1 MTVFFRA
8 LIGAMRA
15 SAFTCW
21 TLCMIALM
29 YLVRSVSAPGLAQWR
44 RLQRLFRAWARVGLR
59 IMNIRLHVDGPLP
72 PTPCLLTSNHL
83 GYLDIVVLAATFEAT
98 FVSKLEVAAWPVLG
112 PVVRLLGTIFVD
124 RQKPRDVARV
134 NRLIESALAEG
145 RAVIVFPEGTS
156 SDGSDVLPLRP
167 SLLRAAQDDSVPLH
181 YARLAY
187 QTPSPNEA
195 ATAVCW
201 WGDADFLP
209 HAWGLFKVSRVDAL
223 IRFGEHAVDN
233 AHRKILA
240 QRLHDHIRALPTALP
255 SHS

>member
-1 MTVFFRA
+1 MRTFYRA
-8 LIGAMRA
+8 LIGAIRA
-15 SAFTCW
+15 SIFTLW

-29 YLVRSVSAPGLAQWR
+29 YLVRATSAPGLAGWQ
-44 RLQRLFRAWARVGLR
+44 RLQRLFRWWARAGLR

-72 PTPCLLTSNHL
+72 PAPCLLTSNHL

-98 FVSKLEVAAWPVLG
+98 FVSKLEVADWPVLG
-112 PVVRLLGTIFVD
+112 PVIRLLGTIFVN
-124 RQKPRDVARV
+124 REKPRDVARV
-134 NRLIESALAEG
+134 NQLIESALAEG

-156 SDGSDVLPLRP
+156 SDGSEVLPLRP
-167 SLLRAAQDDSVPLH
+167 SLLRSAQEEGVPLH

-187 QTPSPNEA
+187 QTPIPGEA
-195 ATAVCW
+195 ATSVCW

-209 HAWGLFKVSRVDAL
+209 HAWGLFKLSRVDAL
-223 IRFGEHAVDN
+223 IRFGENAVEN
-233 AHRKILA
+233 AHRKVLA